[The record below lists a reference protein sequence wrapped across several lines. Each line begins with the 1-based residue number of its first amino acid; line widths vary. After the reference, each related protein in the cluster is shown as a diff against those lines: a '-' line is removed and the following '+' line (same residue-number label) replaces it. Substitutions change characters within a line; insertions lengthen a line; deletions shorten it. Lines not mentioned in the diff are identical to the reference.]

1 MITIPYYR
9 IGGVVYT
16 GPFAFPFAV
25 KLSAITCVKPRV
37 RQVSERNRVLFDFVF
52 TYESRVVL

>member
-9 IGGVVYT
+9 IGGVVYA

-37 RQVSERNRVLFDFVF
+37 RQVAQGYRILFDIVLADKG
-52 TYESRVVL
+52 RVVL